1 MEYALKKPQIVRK
14 TTYCKEIKI
23 PSVLTPVIAELVGI
37 HFGDGGI
44 HIKKQ
49 KSYIA
54 TYTFNLK
61 EEKLIEDTRLWFR
74 ETFELELGSCIQRN
88 AIKLYN
94 NSKILCYFLH
104 ENFGAPLGRKDAL
117 RIPPIVK
124 NEKIFLKAFLR
135 GLFRT
140 DGCIFIKKDKIYRY
154 PIVKISTKCKEFAE
168 DIKIA
173 LLYLEFRPTI
183 NKKYWKGLVGYDVVL
198 HGTKQYKKWVKEIS
212 NHKMIKNGDAGIRIS
227 ET

>member
-1 MEYALKKPQIVRK
+1 MKYALKKPQIEIK
-14 TTYCKEIKI
+14 TTHYKEIKI
-23 PSVLTPVIAELVGI
+23 PSILTPQLAELVGI

-61 EEKLIEDTRLWFR
+61 EEKLIKDTRLWFK
-74 ETFELELGSCIQRN
+74 EIFDLELGSCIQRN

-94 NSKILCYFLH
+94 NSKMLCYFLH
-104 ENFGAPLGRKDAL
+104 ENFGAPLGRKDNL
-117 RIPPIVK
+117 RIPTIVK
-124 NEKIFLKAFLR
+124 KEKIFLIAFLR

-140 DGCIFIKKDKIYRY
+140 DGCAFIKNDKIYRY

-168 DIKIA
+168 DIKEV

-183 NKKYWKGLVGYDVVL
+183 NRKYWNNCVGYDIVL
-198 HGTKQYKKWVKEIS
+198 HGAKQYKKWVKEIS
-212 NHKMIKNGDAGIRIS
+212 GHKIIKSGDTGIRIS
-227 ET
+227 E